1 MIWRALYTLGLRAA
15 VPFMLLKLWWRGRR
29 EPLYRRRIRERF
41 GYYREGPPER
51 PVLWLHA
58 VSVGEARA
66 SAALARALG
75 AAHLGYEVLVTCMT
89 AAGRETLKELHGES
103 VHIAWLPYDYP
114 GAVRRFLEHFRPR
127 LGVLMET
134 EIWPN
139 LLAACSA
146 YGVPMLLANARM
158 SEKSAR
164 GYGRWAGLAR
174 PALASLAA
182 VCAQSEEDKARL
194 RALGAK
200 RVEVSGNLKF
210 DSAPDDAKSAEGS
223 VWRERLGRPVLLLA
237 STREGEEKMLLDALP
252 AWDGK
257 LLVLVV
263 PRHSRRFDEVSA
275 LVEKDGFLAKDGF
288 PVSRRSRDPMPAST
302 DRVHLGDTM
311 GEMDFY
317 YAAADVAVIGGSFAP
332 RGGQNLIEACAA
344 GVPVVLGPSM
354 FNFAEATRLAL
365 EAGAAVQAGDAAAAM
380 REASGLLADAGKR
393 AAMGRAGKELCAAH
407 RGATQKHLLLC
418 DELLKTAAT
427 AAVATSITAATR
439 D

>member
-1 MIWRALYTLGLRAA
+1 MIFWRALYTLALRAA

-29 EPLYRRRIRERF
+29 EPVYRRRIRERF
-41 GYYREGPPER
+41 GYYREAPPER

-75 AAHLGYEVLVTCMT
+75 AAHPGCEVLVTCMT

-146 YGVPMLLANARM
+146 YGVPVVLANARM

-164 GYGRWAGLAR
+164 GYALWAGLAR

-210 DSAPDDAKSAEGS
+210 DSAPDDAKSAEGIA
-223 VWRERLGRPVLLLA
+223 WRERLGRPVLLLA

-263 PRHSRRFDEVSA
+263 PRHPRRFDEVAA
-275 LVEKDGFLAKDGF
+275 LVAKDGF
-288 PVSRRSRDPMPAST
+288 PVSRRSRDPVPAST
-302 DRVHLGDTM
+302 DRVHIGDTM

-344 GVPVVLGPSM
+344 GAPVVLGPSM
-354 FNFAEATRLAL
+354 FNFAEAARLAL
-365 EAGAAVQAGDAAAAM
+365 EAGAALQAGDAAAAV
-380 REASGLLADAGKR
+380 REALGLLADAGKR
-393 AAMGRAGKELCAAH
+393 AAMGRAGKALCTAH
-407 RGATQKHLLLC
+407 RGATRKHLLLC
-418 DELLKTAAT
+418 DELLKAAAAAPVTDSVTASVT
-427 AAVATSITAATR
+427 GPTR